1 MQNSSAQA
9 KAIEENIKDI
19 TDLINEGGRLSD
31 LSQTSFDNIDAQVNV
46 VDPLVSQISNA
57 MEEQTSGSSQ
67 ILEAL
72 GNMKDE
78 SVLVD
83 DSSKLLSD
91 GFVKIDQDMEA
102 VNQISSTVMGSMDEM
117 AAGSKQ
123 ISEATQMVSELALKT
138 KDAMDAIDDMLGKFK
153 A

>member
-1 MQNSSAQA
+1 M
-9 KAIEENIKDI
+9 
-19 TDLINEGGRLSD
+19 
-31 LSQTSFDNIDAQVNV
+31 
-46 VDPLVSQISNA
+46 DPLVSQISNA

-91 GFVKIDQDMEA
+91 GFEKIDSNMVA
-102 VNQISSTVMGSMDEM
+102 VTQISSTVMGSMDEM

-123 ISEATQMVSELALKT
+123 ISEATQIVSELAGKT
-138 KDAMDAIDDMLGKFK
+138 KDAMTAIDEMLVKFK
-153 A
+153 V